1 MKKLINDPDDV
12 VRESLEGLALIQP
25 GLGLL
30 QGRLIAVRSDAVVT
44 DANRASVPV
53 AVISGGGAG
62 HEPAH
67 AGYVAAGM
75 LTAAVSGDV
84 FASPS
89 VEAVLDGI
97 RAVTGD
103 AGCLLVVKS
112 YTGDRL
118 NFGMAAE
125 VARAEG
131 LDVHMVVVADD
142 VALADDDTNAG
153 RRGLAGTVLVHKV
166 AGALA
171 AQGATLDEIE
181 RAAQGVIAE
190 VGTMG
195 VGLTPCI
202 VPASGEPGFE
212 LGEGEME
219 LGLGIHGEPGVE
231 RTSLAPADEV
241 ARTLVDRIV
250 ADRGLSKGSRVVALV
265 GSTGG
270 TPPMELAIMARA
282 VATEVARHGLDLQRL
297 WAGLVMTSLEMA
309 GASVTLLP
317 VDDDRLALLDAPTA
331 SLSWP
336 GGTGAG
342 CDEGG
347 AVPSFED
354 IPVPA
359 PAGDETDAGTPDER
373 VRRAIDAACEA
384 LLAARD
390 DLDAADRHVGDGD
403 LGSALARGAK
413 AWTQDPVDGSA
424 EHLLRHLS
432 MLARRDI
439 GGTSGP
445 LYGMLLLRA
454 AESLAGAPDNS
465 GRDASSSSG
474 SQADW
479 AAAFRAGV
487 DGVRELGGAEPG
499 DGTMVDA
506 LAPAADAA
514 DQGWDAVID
523 AATHGAAATVAGTS
537 TKGRASYLGDRAQ
550 GYEDPGATAVVFWLT
565 AVRDAL

>member
-12 VRESLEGLALIQP
+12 VRESLEGLALTQP

-30 QGRLIAVRSDAVVT
+30 QDRLIAVRTDAVVT
-44 DANRASVPV
+44 DANRAAVPV

-67 AGYVAAGM
+67 AGYVAEGM

-125 VARAEG
+125 VARDEG
-131 LDVHMVVVADD
+131 LDVRMVVVADD
-142 VALADDDTNAG
+142 AALADDDTNAG

-171 AQGATLDEIE
+171 AQGASLEEIE
-181 RAAQGVIAE
+181 RAAQGVIDE
-190 VGTMG
+190 LGTMG
-195 VGLTPCI
+195 VGLAPCI

-241 ARTLVDRIV
+241 ARTLVERIV
-250 ADRGLSKGSRVVALV
+250 ADRGLGQGDRVVALV
-265 GSTGG
+265 GSAGG
-270 TPPMELAIMARA
+270 TPPMELAIIARA
-282 VATEVARHGLDLQRL
+282 VADQVQRHGLELQRL

-317 VDDDRLALLDAPTA
+317 VDDERLALLDAPTA
-331 SLSWP
+331 SLAWP
-336 GGTGAG
+336 GGAVGG
-342 CDEGG
+342 VG
-347 AVPSFED
+347 AVPSFET

-359 PAGDETDAGTPDER
+359 PPREETDAGTPDES

-390 DLDAADRHVGDGD
+390 DLYAADRRVGDGD
-403 LGSALARGAK
+403 LGSALSRGAK
-413 AWTQDPVDGSA
+413 AGTQDPVDGDA

-454 AESLAGAPDNS
+454 AESLAGDTRS
-465 GRDASSSSG
+465 GDTGSG
-474 SQADW
+474 VTGSKSDW

-487 DGVRELGGAEPG
+487 DGVRELGGAQPG

-514 DQGWDAVID
+514 DDGWDAVIE
-523 AATHGAAATVAGTS
+523 AATRGAASTVEGTS
-537 TKGRASYLGDRAQ
+537 TKGRASYVGDRAQ
-550 GYEDPGATAVVFWLT
+550 GYEDPGATAVVLWLT

>member
-12 VRESLEGLALIQP
+12 VRESLEGLALTQP

-30 QGRLIAVRSDAVVT
+30 QDRLIAVRTDAVVT
-44 DANRASVPV
+44 DANRAAVPV

-62 HEPAH
+62 HEPSH
-67 AGYVAAGM
+67 AGYVAEGM

-131 LDVHMVVVADD
+131 LDVRMVVVADD

-171 AQGATLDEIE
+171 AQGASLEEIE
-181 RAAQGVIAE
+181 RAAQGVIDE
-190 VGTMG
+190 LGTMG
-195 VGLTPCI
+195 VGLAPCI

-241 ARTLVDRIV
+241 ARTLVERIV
-250 ADRGLSKGSRVVALV
+250 ADRGLGQGDRVVALV
-265 GSTGG
+265 GSAGG
-270 TPPMELAIMARA
+270 TPPMELAIIARA
-282 VATEVARHGLDLQRL
+282 VADQVQRHGLELQRL

-317 VDDDRLALLDAPTA
+317 VDDERLALLDAPTA
-331 SLSWP
+331 SLAWP
-336 GGTGAG
+336 GGAVGG
-342 CDEGG
+342 VG
-347 AVPSFED
+347 AVPSFET

-359 PAGDETDAGTPDER
+359 PPREETDAGTPDES

-413 AWTQDPVDGSA
+413 AWTQDPVDGDA

-454 AESLAGAPDNS
+454 AESLAGDTRS
-465 GRDASSSSG
+465 GDTGSG
-474 SQADW
+474 VTGSKSDW

-487 DGVRELGGAEPG
+487 DGVRELGGAQPG

-514 DQGWDAVID
+514 DDGWDAVIE
-523 AATHGAAATVAGTS
+523 AATRGAASTVEGTS
-537 TKGRASYLGDRAQ
+537 TKGRASYVGDRAQ
-550 GYEDPGATAVVFWLT
+550 GYEDPGATAVVLWLT